1 MGPLKVYGGQED
13 GGVLII
19 SCQAEGSNS
28 VLNNPK
34 KMGLKTGFALRGA
47 SAFGPFSLATP

>member
-1 MGPLKVYGGQED
+1 MGPLTVCGGQED

-28 VLNNPK
+28 VLNNPQ
-34 KMGLKTGFALRGA
+34 KMGLKTGIALGAA